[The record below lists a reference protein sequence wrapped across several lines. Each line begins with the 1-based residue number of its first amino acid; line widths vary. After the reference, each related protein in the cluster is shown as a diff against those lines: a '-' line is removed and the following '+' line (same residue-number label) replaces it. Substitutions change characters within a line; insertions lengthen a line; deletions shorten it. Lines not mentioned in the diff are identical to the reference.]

1 VAPRPPDARTASV
14 IYPSKSGSTA
24 NAAPSISFPP
34 RYRGQGRHGDVSWP
48 GAIMIVFIDSDR
60 VLHSFAERA

>member
-1 VAPRPPDARTASV
+1 V